1 MPANSP
7 CACGN
12 GKDKRLKL
20 RARAPLQT
28 LRRCRW
34 YDSQRKR
41 KRAGSSVGLSVQPS
55 PPLSRTLQPLFP
67 CWNIAAASI
76 RKPHETKHE
85 NKSRELSSALA
96 LRLPLAPTA
105 FIQGSIKFFW
115 QTSIRQSPREI
126 NALTSLMPCSAQFCS
141 AEPPS
146 SVLCYLR
153 RAWGRRESNSTILHR
168 GLHKVLVHVT
178 ATLAMVDT
186 LQEEGAVIRLTVSNM
201 SIFMCL
207 CVQAQPT
214 WGKEAAVWLCCIVS
228 IKCDRGRV
236 F

>member
-1 MPANSP
+1 MVRQEAKAQGPSSTPNSEEVSVMWEP
-7 CACGN
+7 QKKEERWLLCWAISPTLSSSQPHSSATLPMLEYRSSLTP
-12 GKDKRLKL
+12 K
-20 RARAPLQT
+20 AP
-28 LRRCRW
+28 R
-34 YDSQRKR
+34 
-41 KRAGSSVGLSVQPS
+41 
-55 PPLSRTLQPLFP
+55 
-67 CWNIAAASI
+67 
-76 RKPHETKHE
+76 
-85 NKSRELSSALA
+85 NKTWKQKQGAQLSSALA

-115 QTSIRQSPREI
+115 QTSIHQSPREI

-153 RAWGRRESNSTILHR
+153 RAWGHRESNSTILHR
-168 GLHKVLVHVT
+168 GLNKVPVHIT
-178 ATLAMVDT
+178 ASAMVDT

-207 CVQAQPT
+207 CVQAQPS